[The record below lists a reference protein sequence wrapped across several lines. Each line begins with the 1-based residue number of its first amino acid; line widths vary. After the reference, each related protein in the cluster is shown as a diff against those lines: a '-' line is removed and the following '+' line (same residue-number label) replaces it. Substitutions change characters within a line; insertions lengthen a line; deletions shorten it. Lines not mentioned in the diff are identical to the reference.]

1 MQLNNN
7 FSDNMNTVFT
17 KVEDYV
23 KHESM
28 MGTPLTVEN
37 KTLVPVVSVSLGYGS
52 GNNSPKNK
60 TNPSSC
66 PAEGVGLGA
75 KIATDAVVV
84 IDKDCVSML
93 PVSQRTN
100 VNINDMMTKLPNVIS
115 SLKGGTNTQQNQ
127 AQGQQQQQQ
136 QNQMQNQ
143 ASQNQ
148 ATSIKTK

>member
-37 KTLVPVVSVSLGYGS
+37 KTLVPIVSVSLGYGS

-60 TNPSSC
+60 NNSTSSSC

-100 VNINDMMTKLPNVIS
+100 VNINDMITKLPNVIS
-115 SLKGGTNTQQNQ
+115 SLKGSTNTQQNQ
-127 AQGQQQQQQ
+127 GQQQSQQAI
-136 QNQMQNQ
+136 NQMQ
-143 ASQNQ
+143 SQ

>member
-28 MGTPLTVEN
+28 MGTPITVDN

-60 TNPSSC
+60 ANTNSC

-84 IDKDCVSML
+84 IDNDSVSML

-100 VNINDMMTKLPNVIS
+100 VNINDMIDKLPTVIT
-115 SLKGGTNTQQNQ
+115 SLKGNSDS
-127 AQGQQQQQQ
+127 
-136 QNQMQNQ
+136 QMQNQ
-143 ASQNQ
+143 SQSQNTTSQNQ
-148 ATSIKTK
+148 SSQSTATTVKTK

>member
-37 KTLVPVVSVSLGYGS
+37 KTLVPIVSVSLGYGS

-60 TNPSSC
+60 NNSTSSSC

-100 VNINDMMTKLPNVIS
+100 VNINDMITKLPNVIS
-115 SLKGGTNTQQNQ
+115 SLKGSTNTQQNQ
-127 AQGQQQQQQ
+127 GQQQSQQAT
-136 QNQMQNQ
+136 NQMQ
-143 ASQNQ
+143 SQ